1 MEKGAFEQQI
11 GNTFDR
17 LRKMEQ
23 CASAFPEKHRRL
35 LSVAMEELS
44 VTLEALRVVGEE
56 LGRRQERL
64 AQLASFPETNPNPV
78 MEADFTGRF
87 YYINP
92 AAKELFPGIQ
102 TSGLEHPWLKGV
114 EFLAEVFER
123 KEKCFYVR
131 ELSIGESWYVQTIY
145 YVFESKRF
153 RLYGLDIT
161 ERKRMEN
168 EINGSRSELEKR
180 IQERTV
186 ELVKIN
192 EALRTEVA
200 ERKSTEEALR
210 KLTHDLDKRIKEI
223 NCLYSTCYQVEKQYA
238 QLEERLQSIV
248 NLLPSGWQYPEIT
261 CARIVLKGNEY
272 KTDNFRDTP
281 WKQTSEIRG
290 KGEKLGTVEVY
301 YLEEKPAGDEGPF
314 LKEERDLINSIA
326 VELGEMIS
334 HMRADEE
341 LQKTANLIEN
351 AGFGV
356 TIGNPA
362 SKTFEF
368 VNPEFARQHGYIQ
381 TEMIGMPY
389 HHVYAPE
396 SKAALNDYIHRAD
409 EEGQISYESRHVR
422 KDGGVFPV
430 LMNVRSVKDETGK
443 VRYRVVFC
451 QDISKMKEAEASLA
465 EKSKL
470 LEAFFTSSVTP
481 LVILDRNFNFIR
493 VNEAYAKSCSRDV
506 SDFKG
511 HNHFE
516 FYPHEEN
523 ENIFRQV
530 VETKVPHQ
538 AIAKPFSFPD
548 HPEWGTTYW
557 NWTLTPL
564 LDDKGEVEFLVFSL
578 EDVTGRAQ
586 AQEAARAASLYARSL
601 IEASLDP
608 LVTIS
613 RAGKIMDVNKATELV
628 TGVSREILIGSDFLK
643 YFTEPEKARKGYQ
656 QVFQNGFVKDYP
668 LAIRHNSGRVTE
680 VLYNATL
687 YRNEAGEIQG
697 VFAAARDVTE
707 HKEIES
713 RIYAT
718 NALLGLFSRKE
729 TRKEY
734 LDEAVRLV
742 QSWTGCC
749 CVGIRALD
757 KKGFIPY
764 ESFVGFSREFWE
776 SENWLSIDRHQCACI
791 RVITRKPDPQD
802 ASVMSPAGSFVCN
815 NTVDFIEKLPQ
826 EEKSRFRG
834 VCVLN
839 GFLSVAVFPIS
850 YQNKV
855 LGALHLA
862 DEKEG
867 MMRPKTVEF
876 IESMAPMIGEAIN
889 RFNLED
895 ELRESEVRLRHLS
908 SELINVQENERKRI
922 ALEIHDSLGQS
933 LNAIKFKVSS
943 AMQDLLN
950 HKAKTGMKHFQDL
963 VPIVQ
968 EGIEEA
974 RRLQMDLRP
983 SILDDLGISATISWF
998 CRQFQK
1004 TYADI
1009 QIEPRIDIDE
1019 ETAPKSLKIV
1029 IYRVLQ
1035 EAMNNI
1041 AKHSG
1046 ASLVSLSLTQEKNRI
1061 ALTIQDNGQG
1071 FDLSERLS
1079 GEEPQRGLGLTS
1091 MRERT
1096 ELSGGT
1102 YTIESV
1108 KDKGTTIQISWPL

>member
-1 MEKGAFEQQI
+1 MEKGVFEQQI

-44 VTLEALRVVGEE
+44 ITLEALRVAGEE

-64 AQLASFPETNPNPV
+64 AQLASFPETNPNPI
-78 MEADFTGRF
+78 MEADFTGRV

-123 KEKCFYVR
+123 KEKYFYVR

-168 EINGSRSELEKR
+168 EINRSRSELEKR
-180 IQERTV
+180 IQERTA

-192 EALRTEVA
+192 EALRTEVT
-200 ERKSTEEALR
+200 ERKNTEEALR
-210 KLTHDLDKRIKEI
+210 KLTHDLNARIKEV
-223 NCLYSTCYQVEKQYA
+223 NCLHSISYQIGKQYA
-238 QLEERLQSIV
+238 RLDERLQGIV
-248 NLLPSGWQYPEIT
+248 ELLPSGWQYPEIT

-281 WKQTSEIRG
+281 WKQASEISG

-301 YLEEKPAGDEGPF
+301 YLEEKSAGDEGPF

-326 VELGEMIS
+326 VELGGMIS

-341 LQKTANLIEN
+341 LNKAANVIEN

-356 TIGNPA
+356 AIGNSA
-362 SKTFEF
+362 SRTFEF
-368 VNPEFARQHGYIQ
+368 VNPEYARQHGYPQ

-389 HHVYAPE
+389 EHVYAPE
-396 SKAALNDYIHRAD
+396 SKAALSAYIERAD
-409 EEGQISYESRHVR
+409 EEGQLSYESRHVR
-422 KDGGVFPV
+422 KGGGVFPV
-430 LMNVRSVKDETGK
+430 LMTVKSVKDETGK

-451 QDISKMKEAEASLA
+451 QDISEMKE
-465 EKSKL
+465 
-470 LEAFFTSSVTP
+470 
-481 LVILDRNFNFIR
+481 
-493 VNEAYAKSCSRDV
+493 
-506 SDFKG
+506 
-511 HNHFE
+511 
-516 FYPHEEN
+516 
-523 ENIFRQV
+523 
-530 VETKVPHQ
+530 
-538 AIAKPFSFPD
+538 
-548 HPEWGTTYW
+548 
-557 NWTLTPL
+557 
-564 LDDKGEVEFLVFSL
+564 
-578 EDVTGRAQ
+578 
-586 AQEAARAASLYARSL
+586 ASLYARSL

-628 TGVSREILIGSDFLK
+628 TGISPEILIGSDFLN

-668 LAIRHNSGRVTE
+668 LSIRHTSGRVTE

-718 NALLGLFSRKE
+718 NALLGLFSKKE
-729 TRKEY
+729 TRKQY
-734 LDEAVRLV
+734 LDETVHLV

-776 SENWLSIDRHQCACI
+776 SENWLSVDQHQCACI

-867 MMRPKTVEF
+867 MVRPKTVEF

-908 SELINVQENERKRI
+908 SELITVQENERKRI

-983 SILDDLGISATISWF
+983 PILDDLGISATISWF

-1004 TYADI
+1004 TYANI
-1009 QIEPRIDIDE
+1009 QIEPLIDIDE
-1019 ETAPKSLKIV
+1019 EVAPKSLKIV
-1029 IYRVLQ
+1029 IYRILQ

-1046 ASLVSLSLTQEKNRI
+1046 ASLVSLSLTQEENRV

-1071 FDLSERLS
+1071 FDLSERLNRARS
-1079 GEEPQRGLGLTS
+1079 QRGLGLTS
-1091 MRERT
+1091 MRERAD
-1096 ELSGGT
+1096 LSGGT

-1108 KDKGTTIQISWPL
+1108 KDKGTTIQISWPV

>member
-1 MEKGAFEQQI
+1 
-11 GNTFDR
+11 
-17 LRKMEQ
+17 
-23 CASAFPEKHRRL
+23 
-35 LSVAMEELS
+35 
-44 VTLEALRVVGEE
+44 
-56 LGRRQERL
+56 
-64 AQLASFPETNPNPV
+64 
-78 MEADFTGRF
+78 
-87 YYINP
+87 
-92 AAKELFPGIQ
+92 
-102 TSGLEHPWLKGV
+102 
-114 EFLAEVFER
+114 
-123 KEKCFYVR
+123 
-131 ELSIGESWYVQTIY
+131 
-145 YVFESKRF
+145 
-153 RLYGLDIT
+153 
-161 ERKRMEN
+161 
-168 EINGSRSELEKR
+168 
-180 IQERTV
+180 
-186 ELVKIN
+186 
-192 EALRTEVA
+192 
-200 ERKSTEEALR
+200 
-210 KLTHDLDKRIKEI
+210 
-223 NCLYSTCYQVEKQYA
+223 
-238 QLEERLQSIV
+238 
-248 NLLPSGWQYPEIT
+248 
-261 CARIVLKGNEY
+261 
-272 KTDNFRDTP
+272 
-281 WKQTSEIRG
+281 
-290 KGEKLGTVEVY
+290 
-301 YLEEKPAGDEGPF
+301 
-314 LKEERDLINSIA
+314 
-326 VELGEMIS
+326 
-334 HMRADEE
+334 
-341 LQKTANLIEN
+341 
-351 AGFGV
+351 
-356 TIGNPA
+356 
-362 SKTFEF
+362 
-368 VNPEFARQHGYIQ
+368 
-381 TEMIGMPY
+381 MPY
-389 HHVYAPE
+389 DHVYAPE
-396 SKAALNDYIHRAD
+396 SKAALSAYIERAD
-409 EEGQISYESRHVR
+409 EEGQLSYESKHVR
-422 KDGGVFPV
+422 KGGGVFPV
-430 LMNVRSVKDETGK
+430 LMTVKSVKDETGK
-443 VRYRVVFC
+443 VQYRVVFC

-470 LEAFFTSSVTP
+470 LEAFFTSTVTP
-481 LVILDRNFNFIR
+481 LVFLERNFNFVR
-493 VNEAYAKSCSRDV
+493 VNEAYAKSCSLDV

-516 FYPHEEN
+516 LYPHEEN
-523 ENIFRQV
+523 EAIFRQV

-586 AQEAARAASLYARSL
+586 AQEAAREASLYARSL

-628 TGVSREILIGSDFLK
+628 TGVSPEILIGSDFLN

-668 LAIRHNSGRVTE
+668 LSIRHTSGRVTE

-718 NALLGLFSRKE
+718 NALLGLFSKRE

-734 LDEAVRLV
+734 LDETVHLV

-776 SENWLSIDRHQCACI
+776 SENWLSVDQHQCACI

-867 MMRPKTVEF
+867 MVRPKTVEF

-908 SELINVQENERKRI
+908 SELITVQENERKRI

-983 SILDDLGISATISWF
+983 PILDDLGISATISWF

-1004 TYADI
+1004 TYANI
-1009 QIEPRIDIDE
+1009 QIEPLIDIDE
-1019 ETAPKSLKIV
+1019 EVAPKSLKIV
-1029 IYRVLQ
+1029 IYRILQ

-1046 ASLVSLSLTQEKNRI
+1046 ASLVSLSLTQEENRV

-1071 FDLSERLS
+1071 FDLSERLNRAGS
-1079 GEEPQRGLGLTS
+1079 QRGLGLTS
-1091 MRERT
+1091 MRERAD
-1096 ELSGGT
+1096 LSGGT
-1102 YTIESV
+1102 FTIESV
-1108 KDKGTTIQISWPL
+1108 KDKGTTIQISWPV